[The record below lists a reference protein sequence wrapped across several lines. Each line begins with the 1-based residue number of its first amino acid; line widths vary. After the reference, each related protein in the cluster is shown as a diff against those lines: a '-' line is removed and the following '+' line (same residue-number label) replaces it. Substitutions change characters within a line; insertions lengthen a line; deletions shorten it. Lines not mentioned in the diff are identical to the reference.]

1 MKAIVYLSSATAL
14 MTVPQLEF
22 FLEKIRDKN
31 LADSITGLLLYS
43 DGNFMQLIEGSDETV
58 SRTFSRIQSDPR
70 HKGIIK
76 LLDEPIDQR
85 VFPDWKMAFL
95 RVTRSELSTLSNACW
110 QGIGVDANLS
120 ASNSTS
126 LATRLSLLKSFW
138 DGTLKNN

>member
-1 MKAIVYLSSATAL
+1 MS
-14 MTVPQLEF
+14 VPELAS
-22 FLEKIRDKN
+22 FLKKIRDKN

-43 DGNFMQLIEGSDETV
+43 DGNFMQLIEGSDEAV

-76 LLDEPIDQR
+76 LLDEAIDQR

-110 QGIGVDANLS
+110 QGIGVDADFS

-126 LATRLSLLKSFW
+126 LAARLSLLKNFW
-138 DGTLKNN
+138 DGVLKNN